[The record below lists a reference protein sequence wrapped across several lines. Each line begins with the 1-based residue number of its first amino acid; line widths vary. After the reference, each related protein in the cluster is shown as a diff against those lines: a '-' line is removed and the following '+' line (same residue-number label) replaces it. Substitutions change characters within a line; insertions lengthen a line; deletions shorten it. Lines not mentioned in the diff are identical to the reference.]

1 MTDQNLSERMLAF
14 WEIVSVMS
22 SVVIAEW
29 LALSLVREN
38 RAIFLIPVVLAFGLM
53 LSSHWLRRESLR
65 DIGIRLD
72 NFRAALFQLTLP
84 TLIIAGLI
92 VGTGWLL
99 GGLHSPE
106 QGSRTRYLLLPLWA
120 FLQQY
125 VAQGF
130 MNRRF
135 QMVCGRGS
143 LSIIF
148 VGVIFGLLHL
158 PNPFFAALTFVAG
171 VIWAAAYQRTPNLF
185 APALSHALLA
195 IVLSLSLPLTW
206 VHDLRVGFK
215 YFR

>member
-1 MTDQNLSERMLAF
+1 MTEQSLSERMLAF
-14 WEIVSVMS
+14 WEVVSVVS
-22 SVVIAEW
+22 SVLITEW

-53 LSSHWLRRESLR
+53 LSSHRLRRESLR

-72 NFRAALFQLTLP
+72 NFRGALFKLTLP

-120 FLQQY
+120 LMQQY
-125 VAQGF
+125 VVQGF

-135 QMVCGRGS
+135 QMVCGKGW
-143 LSIIF
+143 LSIIS
-148 VGVIFGLLHL
+148 VAAVFGLLHL
-158 PNPFFAALTFVAG
+158 PNPYFAALTFVAG

-185 APALSHALLA
+185 APALSHSFLA
-195 IVLSLSLPLTW
+195 VVLSLSLPLTR

>member
-1 MTDQNLSERMLAF
+1 MTEQSLSERMLAF
-14 WEIVSVMS
+14 WEVVSVVS
-22 SVVIAEW
+22 SVLITEW

-53 LSSHWLRRESLR
+53 LSSHRLRRESLR

-72 NFRAALFQLTLP
+72 NFRGALFKLTLP

-120 FLQQY
+120 LMQQY
-125 VAQGF
+125 VVQGF

-135 QMVCGRGS
+135 QMVCGRGW
-143 LSIIF
+143 LSILF
-148 VGVIFGLLHL
+148 VAAVFALLHL
-158 PNPFFAALTFVAG
+158 PNPYFAALTFVAG

-185 APALSHALLA
+185 ALALSHSLLA
-195 IVLSLSLPLTW
+195 VVLSLSLPLTW

>member
-1 MTDQNLSERMLAF
+1 MTDTNLSERILAF
-14 WEIVSVMS
+14 WEVVSVVS
-22 SVVIAEW
+22 SVLIAEW

-38 RAIFLIPVVLAFGLM
+38 HAIFLIPVVLAFGLM
-53 LSSHWLRRESLR
+53 LSSHRLRRESLR

-72 NFRAALFQLTLP
+72 NLHVALFKLTLP

-92 VGTGWLL
+92 VGTGWLW

-106 QGSRTRYLLLPLWA
+106 AGSRTHYLLLPLWA
-120 FLQQY
+120 LMQQY
-125 VAQGF
+125 ALQGF

-135 QMVCGRGS
+135 QMVFGKGW

-148 VGVIFGLLHL
+148 VAAVFGLLHL

-185 APALSHALLA
+185 ALALSHSLLA
-195 IVLSLSLPLTW
+195 FLLSLSMPFSW
-206 VHDLRVGFK
+206 VHGLRVGFK
-215 YFR
+215 YFS